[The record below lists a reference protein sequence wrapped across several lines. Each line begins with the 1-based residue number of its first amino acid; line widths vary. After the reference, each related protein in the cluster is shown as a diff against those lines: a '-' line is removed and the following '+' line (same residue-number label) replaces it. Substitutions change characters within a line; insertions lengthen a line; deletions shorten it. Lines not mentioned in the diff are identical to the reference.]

1 MKKEREK
8 DVGSEAAEAER
19 VKDGGVGQVRPDVD
33 SDAAETRPRT
43 EEKKKNERQGCR
55 SHIRKDDSSVPV

>member
-8 DVGSEAAEAER
+8 DVGSEAAEVER

-33 SDAAETRPRT
+33 SDAAETQPRT
-43 EEKKKNERQGCR
+43 EEKKKKKKKNERQGCR
-55 SHIRKDDSSVPV
+55 SHM

>member
-19 VKDGGVGQVRPDVD
+19 VKDGGVGQVRPGVD
-33 SDAAETRPRT
+33 SDAAETRPRS
-43 EEKKKNERQGCR
+43 EEKKKKKNERQGCR
-55 SHIRKDDSSVPV
+55 SHM